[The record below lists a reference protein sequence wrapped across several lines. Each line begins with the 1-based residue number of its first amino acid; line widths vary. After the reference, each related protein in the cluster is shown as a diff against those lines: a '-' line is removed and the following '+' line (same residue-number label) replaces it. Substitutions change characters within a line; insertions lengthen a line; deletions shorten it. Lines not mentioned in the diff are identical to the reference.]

1 MVLDPRLFA
10 RLLVTRERVRG
21 RDRWSRAQLAAY
33 QRSALRRLLR
43 HAASSS
49 PYYRSVLSRGEDTP
63 LTDVPVLTKSALM
76 GQRDEIC
83 TTPDLRL
90 VDLERRLQE
99 LEETAGDPGRAWRGR
114 WWLAATG
121 GTTGRRAVFA
131 WDRREWTQVLASYAR
146 VNDWAGV
153 HVGLRN
159 PLRTAI
165 VSSLVPTH
173 QSAVVGASLRS
184 SLVPTL
190 RLDAREPVARL
201 ATDLDLFDPRL
212 LVAYASLVG
221 PLANAQLDG
230 TLHVHPQKVVA
241 ASEVLGADARA
252 AARRAWGQDAV
263 VDTYASTE
271 TAGIASTCPKGGWHV
286 SEDFVILEPVD
297 DMGRPVPPGTTAAR
311 LLVTVLFSRTLPLIR
326 YELTDSVR
334 LDASQCACGLP
345 FALLESVEGRS
356 EDTITLAGRD
366 GPVRVHPNVFHA
378 ALETAAPNGWQVEQ
392 QPTGLV
398 VRLVEPAD
406 AAQARDKVR
415 QALVDLAVPQPVVDV
430 VLVAALHRTRL
441 GKIRLVKALP

>member
-1 MVLDPRLFA
+1 MDAGAGVLRAGERL
-10 RLLVTRERVRG
+10 
-21 RDRWSRAQLAAY
+21 
-33 QRSALRRLLR
+33 
-43 HAASSS
+43 
-49 PYYRSVLSRGEDTP
+49 
-63 LTDVPVLTKSALM
+63 
-76 GQRDEIC
+76 
-83 TTPDLRL
+83 
-90 VDLERRLQE
+90 
-99 LEETAGDPGRAWRGR
+99 
-114 WWLAATG
+114 
-121 GTTGRRAVFA
+121 GRRARRAAEPLADGDRELACPHPPVGGG
-131 WDRREWTQVLASYAR
+131 RREPALLAGPDTPPGR
-146 VNDWAGV
+146 
-153 HVGLRN
+153 
-159 PLRTAI
+159 PRT
-165 VSSLVPTH
+165 SS
-173 QSAVVGASLRS
+173 
-184 SLVPTL
+184 
-190 RLDAREPVARL
+190 RL